1 MFKTIAFDLSE
12 GVLTLTLNR
21 PDRLNAF
28 LPEMGA
34 ELAEAFD
41 RADSDDEV
49 RAIIVTGAGRAFC
62 AGADLSVD
70 ADPWAFDLPIHA
82 PGQGESR
89 APRDKGG
96 LLALRIYRS
105 LKPVIGAVNGPAVGF
120 GATMLLPMD
129 IRLAAQSAR
138 FGFPFVRRGIVP
150 EAASSFF
157 LPRVVG
163 INRALEWTLTGRVF
177 DAAEAKEAGLVRSIH
192 ADGDLMGAARAVAR
206 EVSENAA
213 PVSASLTRQM
223 MWRGLSLTEPMDAH
237 RLDSHLMYARGRSA
251 DASEGVASF
260 LQKRS
265 AVFPGRVSFDTPV
278 PYPWWSEPEY

>member
-1 MFKTIAFDLSE
+1 MFKTITSDLRD
-12 GVLTLTLNR
+12 GTLTLTLNR

-28 LPEMGA
+28 IPEMGV

-41 RADSDDEV
+41 RADADDEV
-49 RAIIVTGAGRAFC
+49 RAIILTGSGRAFC
-62 AGADLSVD
+62 AGADLAVD
-70 ADPWAFDLPIHA
+70 ADPWAFDA
-82 PGQGESR
+82 PPNASDGGEVR

-129 IRLAAQSAR
+129 IRLAARSAR

-177 DAAEAKEAGLVRSIH
+177 EAAEAKEAGLVRSIH
-192 ADGDLMGAARAVAR
+192 ADEELLEAARTIAR

-237 RLDSHLMYARGRSA
+237 RLDSRLMYSRGRSA

-260 LQKRS
+260 LQKRD
-265 AVFPGRVSFDTPV
+265 AVFPGRVSSDVPD
-278 PYPWWSEPEY
+278 PYPWWREPEY